1 MGSSGVGAG
10 AEAGSSGVEVGAD
23 AVVDVG
29 IGGDVG
35 IDAGPVPGRGRR
47 LERAKKGVR
56 GSMKLCC
63 ACGRLSLTKA
73 MRVGIA

>member
-47 LERAKKGVR
+47 LERAKKGVKGNMKPYYAYGQLTLRR
-56 GSMKLCC
+56 GRC
-63 ACGRLSLTKA
+63 
-73 MRVGIA
+73 VGIS